1 MFFSKVHLFNYYSLC
16 LRGPRLS
23 NFTNFICPP
32 SPIVSKWRFLWNFVF
47 CLPFFFRAHE
57 YCLAIGEIN
66 IIQIIP
72 IIVIFNLVL
81 SRIAPMPSPRIHCS
95 LPQQQPNH
103 HHHHHLQSTP
113 APSTISIRINKNRF
127 PSQVLKILS
136 GISII
141 SSQAPQLPLPPPPP
155 PPNQSQPNPKNHSH
169 LTLWPT
175 NQKRLVQP
183 PIHMNHFIPSNKHP
197 VPQLILSIMDL
208 IL

>member
-1 MFFSKVHLFNYYSLC
+1 MFYSKVHLFNNYLC
-16 LRGPRLS
+16 LRRPMLS
-23 NFTNFICPP
+23 ILLIFICAHGFNMT
-32 SPIVSKWRFLWNFVF
+32 IFKEFCFLFT
-47 CLPFFFRAHE
+47 FFFRAHE

-141 SSQAPQLPLPPPPP
+141 SSQAPPLPLLPP

-169 LTLWPT
+169 LTL
-175 NQKRLVQP
+175 
-183 PIHMNHFIPSNKHP
+183 
-197 VPQLILSIMDL
+197 
-208 IL
+208 